1 MGKTPRLLRNEPQS
15 ELERLVGAAQDAL
28 TDTMVERLSTT
39 AANTLDVVDRLNDED
54 TRDAIHF
61 AVDRLTELHRT
72 GGLETLFEM
81 VTLLHAARE
90 AATDNI
96 IERMFGFVEV
106 MLNNVATEEMA
117 ELVDDLRLSVDQAAA
132 KADSRPAKGG
142 LVSTLSLLSKPE
154 TQRSLQFFMLMGE
167 SFQENR
173 RNSQGQG

>member
-1 MGKTPRLLRNEPQS
+1 MAKTPTRQLRNEPPT
-15 ELERLVGAAQDAL
+15 ELERLVTAAQDAL
-28 TDTMVERLSTT
+28 TDNMVERLSVT

-54 TRDAIHF
+54 TRDALHF
-61 AVDRLTELHRT
+61 AIDRLTELHRT
-72 GGLETLFEM
+72 GGLKTLFEM

-96 IERMFGFVEV
+96 VERMFMFIEN

-117 ELVDDLRLSVDQAAA
+117 ELADNLRLSVEQAAV
-132 KADSRPAKGG
+132 KAEGRPAKGG

-167 SFQENR
+167 SLQENR
-173 RNSQGQG
+173 RNSQS

>member
-1 MGKTPRLLRNEPQS
+1 MGKTPKLLRNEPQT
-15 ELERLVGAAQDAL
+15 ELERLVTAAQDAL
-28 TDTMVERLSTT
+28 TDTMVERLSVT

-54 TRDAIHF
+54 TRDAIHY

-81 VTLLHAARE
+81 VTLLHAARN

-96 IERMFGFVEV
+96 VERMFAFIEV

-117 ELVDDLRLSVDQAAA
+117 VLADNLRISVDQAVA
-132 KADSRPAKGG
+132 KAEQAPAKGG

-167 SFQENR
+167 SLQENS
-173 RNSQGQG
+173 RNS